1 LSSLVAHVQEEAHT
15 SVEGDRPL
23 EGNQGSHAAAGA
35 GLPEDAP
42 EKDQDAQ
49 ASNAG
54 ETGRVIVT
62 CYGGP
67 RDLRAMQE
75 LAARVWTPRARW
87 HVGDLA
93 WGRTQHLGRESEWPT
108 MLWRAERRT
117 LAWGWI
123 ELPGHLSL
131 VVDPDR
137 AELAH
142 DVLRGFEE
150 LVPRTERQVTVSSG
164 EPHLVAALEER
175 GYVRRQDGPFFVQMV
190 RDLDGLPEP
199 EPPAGFRLQKVR
211 DVRSRVAAHR
221 AAFHPSRVTEESY
234 AVVRKTWPY
243 RWDLDWCAI
252 APDGS
257 TAAYCL
263 IWLDDRKVALIEPVG
278 TVPEHRRKGLAK
290 AVCLA
295 ALHAAR
301 AAGAKQAVVAPRGD
315 DGYPVP
321 ARLYSGLGFRDTA
334 RSLTFTA

>member
-1 LSSLVAHVQEEAHT
+1 M
-15 SVEGDRPL
+15 
-23 EGNQGSHAAAGA
+23 
-35 GLPEDAP
+35 
-42 EKDQDAQ
+42 
-49 ASNAG
+49 
-54 ETGRVIVT
+54 IVT

-75 LAARVWTPRARW
+75 LTGRIWSPRARW
-87 HVGDLA
+87 HAGDLA
-93 WGRTQHLGRESEWPT
+93 WGRLQHTGREPEWPT
-108 MLWRAERRT
+108 MLWRADRRT

-123 ELPGHLSL
+123 HLPGYLNL
-131 VVDPDR
+131 AVDPER

-142 DVLRGFEE
+142 DVLRWFEE
-150 LVPRTERQVTVSSG
+150 IVPAGERQVEVSSG

-175 GYVRRQDGPFFVQMV
+175 GYAREKDGPFFVQMV

-199 EPPAGFRLQKVR
+199 EPPAGFRLEAVR
-211 DVRSRVAAHR
+211 DVPGRVAAHR

-234 AVVRKTWPY
+234 AAVRAAWPY
-243 RWDLDWCAI
+243 REDLDWCAI
-252 APDGS
+252 GPDGG

-263 IWLDDRKVALIEPVG
+263 LWLGDRDVALIEPVG
-278 TVPEHRRKGLAK
+278 TVPAHRGKGLAK

-295 ALHAAR
+295 ALRAAR

-334 RSLTFTA
+334 RSLLFIR